1 MWIACEF
8 ICAYN
13 IMIMLLRAKE
23 ITRQLI
29 MGHNAR
35 RTRGRFEEDAAKWL
49 YANGYKVHGGAVF
62 YVNFCNY

>member
-1 MWIACEF
+1 
-8 ICAYN
+8 
-13 IMIMLLRAKE
+13 
-23 ITRQLI
+23 